1 MPTKVGE
8 NTEGKMSRTIPTT
21 IAQWSVM
28 TFRMLRWKKF
38 IDEKIAAVRQLPQF
52 HPKRR
57 NAHEK
62 WETELRAERCRHP
75 VASIYQGANASG
87 KWETCQSCGIRL
99 SYVAEIGGTIWGQ
112 AREGVLP
119 EGAY

>member
-57 NAHEK
+57 SAHEK

-99 SYVAEIGGTIWGQ
+99 SYVAEIGGTIGGKL
-112 AREGVLP
+112 AREHFH
-119 EGAY
+119 